1 MSRAASTRRVA
12 PGDLTDLRQA
22 TVGSLLDHAA
32 QTWPSRFALRWPMP
46 SGLAALTWH
55 EVWSAANSAAALL
68 RGCSNAQAPV
78 GIWAPNSAEWYV
90 WLWAAA
96 LAGRPLVPINPALTD
111 SEVRTIL
118 ADSAVSTVLA
128 APTYRERA
136 LLDAINAM
144 KPDLSTLAETWD
156 INRPLSESACEI
168 AADRQIEPADTFIVQ
183 YTSGTTGTPKG
194 AVLSHRACVNAART
208 MIPALEPTDH
218 EILCS
223 PLPLHHIGALI
234 AHALM
239 LAVIGGTYVMLT
251 EFSAQEFIEAAA
263 QSRATVLGGVPTVY
277 LRVVEEP
284 RLAEVRVPHV
294 RVLMLGGA
302 SIPPSLVARLEH
314 HFGASVSLMYG
325 QSEAPAITQTRLDD
339 SPSVKANTVGRALPH
354 RELRIIDSST
364 GEPLPLGEIGEI
376 CVRTPVRMDGYL
388 HRPDAT
394 STTIDGDGWLH
405 TGDLGSL
412 DDDGLLRFHGRL
424 RDMIIRG
431 GENVYAK
438 EVEDAI
444 ESHPDVARVAVV
456 GLPDG
461 GWGEIVA
468 AAVVPRASACLA
480 LDELNTWVSQ
490 HLAAFKRPKVWH
502 IVAELPTTA
511 SGKPQKFKI
520 VEALE
525 AIRASEAGRAQD

>member
-1 MSRAASTRRVA
+1 MSRPDNTRRLA
-12 PGDLTDLRQA
+12 PGDLTGLRQA
-22 TVGSLLDHAA
+22 TVGSLLEHAA
-32 QTWPSRFALRWPMP
+32 QTWPTRFALRWPTP
-46 SGLAALTWH
+46 SGLAAMTWH

-68 RGCSNAQAPV
+68 RKCSNTQAPV

-96 LAGRPLVPINPALTD
+96 LSGRPLVPINPALTD
-111 SEVRTIL
+111 SEVRTIIE
-118 ADSAVSTVLA
+118 DSAVSTILA
-128 APTYRERA
+128 ARAYRERR
-136 LLDAINAM
+136 LLEAINAM
-144 KPDLSTLAETWD
+144 KPGLSTVAEAWD
-156 INRPLSESACEI
+156 INRSFTESACQATAVE
-168 AADRQIEPADTFIVQ
+168 QIQPSDTFVVQ

-194 AVLSHRACVNAART
+194 AVVSHSACVNAART

-223 PLPLHHIGALI
+223 PLPLHHTGALV
-234 AHALM
+234 AHALL

-251 EFSAQEFIEAAA
+251 DFSAEGFIGAAA
-263 QSRATVLGGVPTVY
+263 QSRATILAGVPTVY

-284 RLAEVRVPHV
+284 RLAEVRVPDV

-314 HFGASVSLMYG
+314 HFGANVSVMYG

-339 SPSVKANTVGRALPH
+339 LPSVKANTVGRALPH
-354 RELRIIDSST
+354 RELRIVDSSS
-364 GEPLPLGEIGEI
+364 GLPLPVGEIGEI
-376 CVRTPVRMDGYL
+376 CVRTSIRMDGYL

-394 STTIDGDGWLH
+394 SATIDGDGWLH

-424 RDMIIRG
+424 RDMIVRG
-431 GENVYAK
+431 GENIYAK

-444 ESHPDVARVAVV
+444 ESHPGVARVAVV
-456 GLPDG
+456 GLPDA

-468 AAVVPRASACLA
+468 AAVVPHASACVT
-480 LDELNTWVSQ
+480 LDELNTWVSR
-490 HLAAFKRPKVWH
+490 HLAGFKRPKVWH
-502 IVAELPTTA
+502 VVDELPTTA

-520 VEALE
+520 IEALN
-525 AIRASEAGRAQD
+525 AIRISGAERVQD